1 MLRHRTDLTK
11 DIQTLMLTA
20 DPNLEKVKA
29 VFEAGKCYEWVEG
42 KTLIG
47 IAVVHE
53 RDTKA
58 EIMNLSVASQFEGQ
72 GYARKILDTLTK
84 IYADEGYH
92 YLSIGTG
99 NSSLRQLKIYQKN
112 GFRIVAI
119 QNDYFIRQGYAP
131 IYEEGIQCRDMLVL
145 EKELISSSNIS

>member
-112 GFRIVAI
+112 
-119 QNDYFIRQGYAP
+119 
-131 IYEEGIQCRDMLVL
+131 
-145 EKELISSSNIS
+145 

>member
-72 GYARKILDTLTK
+72 G
-84 IYADEGYH
+84 DEGYH

-119 QNDYFIRQGYAP
+119 QHDYFIRQGYAP